1 MSTGEAMSG
10 YSNEPAKLHEFA
22 VDAVAKFG
30 YSPDVTISLLN
41 ISENATFKV
50 FDSNSGVDTI
60 LRIHRPFYHTQQAIQ
75 SELDWIQSLREVQL
89 VRTPAILP
97 SGSGEQVILAQD
109 STGEQRHA
117 VMFEFMPGVEPTED
131 RLVDDF
137 ETLGAITARLHD
149 HVKQWNRVDSFT
161 RFTWDFESAL
171 GPNGHW
177 GSWRDGLAM
186 GPSELEILGRLSD
199 TLGQRLDRYGK
210 SEDRFGLVHA
220 DMRLANLLVAGSDVT
235 VIDFDDCG
243 FSWFM
248 YDLGSSVSFIEDHP
262 LVPDMTDAWV
272 NGYRTVASLS
282 KEEETELPTFI
293 MFRRLLLV
301 AWVGSHQ
308 DTETG
313 QEMGENFTKISCELA
328 ENYLSKFA

>member
-1 MSTGEAMSG
+1 MSG
-10 YSNEPAKLHEFA
+10 YSNEPTRLHEFA
-22 VDAVAKFG
+22 ADAVAKFG
-30 YSPDVTISLLN
+30 CSSDASISLLN

-50 FDSNSGVDTI
+50 SDCDSEVDTI
-60 LRIHRPFYHTQQAIQ
+60 LRIHRPLYHSRQAIQ
-75 SELDWIQSLREVQL
+75 SELDWVQSLRDVQI

-97 SGSGEQVILAQD
+97 FGSGEQVISVQD

-117 VMFEFMPGVEPTED
+117 VMFEFMPGVEPAEN

-149 HVKQWNRVDSFT
+149 HAKQWNPINNFT
-161 RFTWDFESAL
+161 RFTWDFETAL
-171 GPNGHW
+171 GPDGHW

-186 GPSELEILGRLSD
+186 GSSELEILGRLSD

-210 SEDRFGLVHA
+210 NKDRFGLVHA
-220 DMRLANLLVAGSDVT
+220 DMRLANLLVAGSEVT

-248 YDLGSSVSFIEDHP
+248 YDFGSSVSFIEDHP
-262 LVPDMTDAWV
+262 LIPDMTDAWV
-272 NGYRTVASLS
+272 NGYRTVASLP
-282 KEEETELPTFI
+282 KEEETELPTFV

-313 QEMGENFTKISCELA
+313 QDMGENFTKVSCELA

>member
-1 MSTGEAMSG
+1 MSG

-22 VDAVAKFG
+22 VDAVVKFG
-30 YSPDVTISLLN
+30 YPPDSKITLLN

-50 FDSNSGVDTI
+50 TDSTTGDDCI
-60 LRIHRPFYHTQQAIQ
+60 LRIHRPFYHTKQAIQ
-75 SELDWIQSLREVQL
+75 SELDWVQALREIQL

-137 ETLGAITARLHD
+137 KTLGAITARLHD
-149 HVKQWNRVDSFT
+149 HAKQWEVPSNFS
-161 RFTWDFESAL
+161 RFTWDFETAL
-171 GPNGHW
+171 GRNGHW

-186 GPSELEILGRLSD
+186 GPSELEILGKLSD
-199 TLGQRLDRYGK
+199 TLGIRLQRFGK
-210 SEDRFGLVHA
+210 SKERFGLVHA
-220 DMRLANLLVAGSDVT
+220 DMRLANLLVAGNDVT

-243 FSWFM
+243 LSWFM

-262 LVPDMTDAWV
+262 LVPEMTSSWV
-272 NGYRTVASLS
+272 DGYRSVANLTR
-282 KEEETELPTFI
+282 EEEDELPTFI

-308 DTETG
+308 DTDTG
-313 QEMGENFTKISCELA
+313 KEMGANFTKVSCELA

>member
-1 MSTGEAMSG
+1 MSG

-30 YSPDVTISLLN
+30 YPQDSKITLLN

-50 FDSNSGVDTI
+50 TDSNSGDDSI
-60 LRIHRPFYHTQQAIQ
+60 LRIHRPFYHTKQAIQ
-75 SELDWIQSLREVQL
+75 SELDWVQSLREIQL

-97 SGSGEQVILAQD
+97 SGSGEQVILAED
-109 STGEQRHA
+109 SAGEQRHA
-117 VMFEFMPGVEPTED
+117 VMFEFMPGIEPTED

-137 ETLGAITARLHD
+137 KTLGAITARLHD
-149 HVKQWNRVDSFT
+149 HAKQWKVPSNFS
-161 RFTWDFESAL
+161 RFTWDFETAL

-199 TLGQRLDRYGK
+199 TLGIRLQKFGK
-210 SEDRFGLVHA
+210 SKERFGLVHA
-220 DMRLANLLVAGSDVT
+220 DMRLANLLVAGNDVT

-243 FSWFM
+243 LSWFM

-262 LVPDMTDAWV
+262 LIPEMTSSWV
-272 NGYRTVASLS
+272 DGYRSVANLS
-282 KEEETELPTFI
+282 KEEVDELPTFI

-308 DTETG
+308 DTDTG
-313 QEMGENFTKISCELA
+313 KEMGANFTKVSCELA